1 MTKFTIEGTSS
12 GQGQGSISIK
22 PNPDNDP
29 KSTHR
34 GIVKLYRVT
43 KNSDGVKVK
52 TLKRT
57 INLVQ
62 KAQST
67 PQEQYYLNLN
77 VRDQDYQAS
86 SLGIKDITA
95 TYKGSFE
102 FTVPLYVQGYKI
114 NSAGQTELPVIANFN
129 SKIDEEGNGISLEN
143 EANLSNISLHT
154 RRILL
159 TVEKDDSSV
168 TYTAKL
174 VLTLPESNLRI
185 TLDVS
190 L

>member
-143 EANLSNISLHT
+143 EANLSNTSLHT
-154 RRILL
+154 RRIQLNL
-159 TVEKDDSSV
+159 IKDDPSV
-168 TYTAKL
+168 THTAKL
-174 VLTLPESNLRI
+174 VLTLPEGNLKI
-185 TLDVS
+185 TLNVS